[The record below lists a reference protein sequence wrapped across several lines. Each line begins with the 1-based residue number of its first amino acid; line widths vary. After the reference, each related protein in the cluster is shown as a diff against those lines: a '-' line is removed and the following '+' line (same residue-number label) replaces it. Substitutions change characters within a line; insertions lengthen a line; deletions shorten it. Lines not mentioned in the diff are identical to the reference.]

1 MSNKNLDA
9 MSVDELRTELARL
22 KDNLCDL
29 EDMHNFTFGK
39 TSVHIGAE
47 KAQNMTAE
55 YEEEC
60 KLFNE
65 QIAAVEKAL
74 KARGP
79 VPARARHSPQHR
91 RCTVVVEAGHLPV
104 RRRHRPV
111 EPSFRLGGEEQA
123 MV

>member
-1 MSNKNLDA
+1 MDEGQENMSKKLED
-9 MSVDELRTELARL
+9 MTIDELKAELKRL

-47 KAQNMTAE
+47 KAQNLTAE

-65 QIAAVEKAL
+65 QIAAVEKML
-74 KARGP
+74 KEKGA
-79 VPARARHSPQHR
+79 A
-91 RCTVVVEAGHLPV
+91 
-104 RRRHRPV
+104 
-111 EPSFRLGGEEQA
+111 
-123 MV
+123 